1 VFYFVDAI
9 QGLGVFPLDVKACG
23 IHALAAD
30 GHKWLLG
37 PEGWGVLYVDQAV
50 QDQIFPVEFGWTTV
64 KNWADYSSRDM
75 SLRQDAGRYEPGTLN
90 VAGSFG
96 LRASMR
102 MLNDYGMGRVAERVM
117 GLTGRLEV
125 GLRELGCELMREREG
140 ETGSG
145 ILSFR
150 KEGVDSNRLHA
161 ELKARKVM
169 SAPRQ
174 GWVRFSPHFYLELE
188 EMDAVVG
195 LVRDSLK
202 AI

>member
-1 VFYFVDAI
+1 M
-9 QGLGVFPLDVKACG
+9 
-23 IHALAAD
+23 
-30 GHKWLLG
+30 
-37 PEGWGVLYVDQAV
+37 LYVDQAV

-75 SLRQDAGRYEPGTLN
+75 TLRADAGRYEPGTLN
-90 VAGSFG
+90 VSGSFG
-96 LRASMR
+96 LRASMKL
-102 MLNDYGMGRVAERVM
+102 LNDFGIDSVARRIM
-117 GLTGRLEV
+117 GLADRLEF
-125 GLRELGCELMREREG
+125 GLKNLDCELMLVRDEA
-140 ETGSG
+140 TGSG

-161 ELKARKVM
+161 ELKARKIL

-174 GWVRFSPHFYLELE
+174 GWVRFSPHFYLELS
-188 EMDAVVG
+188 EMDAVID